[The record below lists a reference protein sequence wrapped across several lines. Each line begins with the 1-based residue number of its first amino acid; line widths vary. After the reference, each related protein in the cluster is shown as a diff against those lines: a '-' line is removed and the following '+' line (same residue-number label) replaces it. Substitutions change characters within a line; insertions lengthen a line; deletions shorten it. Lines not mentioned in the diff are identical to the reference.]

1 MTEIVKF
8 CEEVLYY
15 IPRATKA
22 EREAIRA
29 ELEAHLSDHRDALIE
44 EGMDYREAVLAATQA
59 MGDPQEIGRAMNE
72 QLSPFWLRLEKSF
85 WLFLVGAILMLALAL
100 IPVVHLTQAVAV
112 RVAPGLV
119 FDLQLDQWNSRYSP
133 ALLELEKQGYT
144 LRENVDIRVTLD
156 NEELRIC
163 RMYMDPTS
171 GNTRVAVAM
180 VVYNRNLMGYV
191 SNRIWHM
198 DFLYQR
204 QEGRDGS
211 VGDVVG
217 VALRHNI
224 PVYPGDTYITLVYK
238 HFGEEW
244 TVQVPLPWEVAP

>member
-1 MTEIVKF
+1 MSEIVKF
-8 CEEVLYY
+8 CEEVLYH

-22 EREAIRA
+22 EREDIRA
-29 ELEAHLSDHRDALIE
+29 ELEAHLTDHRDARIE

-59 MGDPQEIGRAMNE
+59 MGDPREIGQAMNE

-85 WLFLVGAILMLALAL
+85 WFFLVTAFLVLHISLT
-100 IPVVHLTQAVAV
+100 PVVHLTQAVAV

-133 ALLELEKQGYT
+133 MALELKEQGYT
-144 LRENVDIRVTLD
+144 LREDVDVRMTLG

-163 RMYMDPTS
+163 RLYMDPTP
-171 GNTRVAVAM
+171 GNPRVAVAM

-191 SNRIWHM
+191 SNNIWHM
-198 DFLYQR
+198 NFQSQR
-204 QEGRDGS
+204 QEGCDGS

-217 VALRHNI
+217 IALRYNI
-224 PVYPGDTYITLVYK
+224 PVYPGDTYVTLIYK
-238 HFGEEW
+238 RFGEER
-244 TVQVPLPWEVAP
+244 TLQVPIPWEVTP

>member
-1 MTEIVKF
+1 MTEMVKF

-29 ELEAHLSDHRDALIE
+29 ELEAHLTDHRDALME

-59 MGDPQEIGRAMNE
+59 MGDPREIGQAMNE
-72 QLSPFWLRLEKSF
+72 QLSPFWLRLEKRF
-85 WLFLVGAILMLALAL
+85 WTILLVALFVFRLAAA
-100 IPVVHLTQAVAV
+100 PVVHLTQAVAV

-119 FDLQLDQWNSRYSP
+119 FDLELDQWNSRYSP
-133 ALLELEKQGYT
+133 ALLELKEQGYT
-144 LRENVDIRVTLD
+144 LREDVDIRMTLG

-163 RMYMDPTS
+163 RMYMDPTP
-171 GNTRVAVAM
+171 GNTRIAVAM
-180 VVYNRNLMGYV
+180 VTYNRNWMGYV
-191 SNRIWHM
+191 SNNIWRIN
-198 DFLYQR
+198 FQNQR

-217 VALRHNI
+217 VALRYNI
-224 PVYPGDTYITLVYK
+224 PVYPGDTDVTLVYK
-238 HFGEEW
+238 RFGEEK
-244 TVQVPLPWEVAP
+244 VLKVPIPWEVTP